1 MEKENVLTF
10 RGSRAMAFLPVAIFF
25 AFCILF
31 FVILKAF
38 EMHALAMA
46 AFVALLVGSLTVK
59 KEDYENY
66 WTAVYKG
73 ISESIPIVV
82 LLLIIG
88 MFSALIK
95 LTNLSAGFVWI
106 AHNLHVSGGAFTA
119 ITFISVCIIAT
130 ATGSSIG
137 TLFTCFPIFYAAGIL
152 VGCNPAALSAAI
164 VCGGIFGDNLA
175 PISDTTIISAGTQHY
190 KHSESTADIGGCVFS
205 RLKYSLIAGAISVP
219 LFWLVGGHTAT
230 LTSSAVLVE
239 NMNAKTLIMLLPV
252 ALMLY
257 TSIKT
262 KSIYKAIIVGLVS
275 GTIVGLVFGLITTKD
290 ILYVDHGMPKGFFAD
305 GLFSMMGTVTL
316 VMSVYGIMGVLAASK
331 VLDSITGT
339 ILNSSLGKTVRGAE
353 FAMMI
358 GITLNTLLFGGVTSA
373 SIATFG
379 KIQNELGQKMNLHPY
394 RRANLLDGFANGIA
408 LAVPFLSVFV
418 FIGSA
423 LTGGYDTV
431 APLSVTQVAPYMMFS
446 FVFFAVL
453 CVSVI
458 TGWGRTFEGEN
469 GEAVKK

>member
-1 MEKENVLTF
+1 MEQNDVLEF
-10 RGSRAMAFLPVAIFF
+10 RGSKAMAFLPVIIFF
-25 AFCILF
+25 GFCVLF

-38 EMHALAMA
+38 EMHALAMG
-46 AFVALLVGSLTVK
+46 AFVALLISSLTVK
-59 KEDYENY
+59 KNQYENF
-66 WTAVYKG
+66 WNAVYKG

-82 LLLIIG
+82 LLLVIG

-95 LTNLSAGFVWI
+95 LTNLSSGFVWI
-106 AHNLHVSGGAFTA
+106 AHSLNVSGGAFTA
-119 ITFISVCIIAT
+119 ITFASVCVIAT

-190 KHSESTADIGGCVFS
+190 KNSNITADIGGCVFS
-205 RLKYSLIAGAISVP
+205 RLKYSLIAGFISFP
-219 LFWLVGGHTAT
+219 LFWFVGGQT
-230 LTSSAVLVE
+230 TSVTSQAVLTD
-239 NMNAKTLIMLLPV
+239 NGPQTLVMLLPV
-252 ALMLY
+252 ALMLF

-262 KSIYKAIIVGLVS
+262 KSIYKAIIVGLVT
-275 GTIVGLVFGLITTKD
+275 GTIVALAFGLISTKD

-305 GLFSMMGTVTL
+305 GLYSMMGTVTL
-316 VMSVYGIMGVLAASK
+316 VMSVYGIMGVLSASK
-331 VLDSITGT
+331 VLDSITNA
-339 ILNSSLGKTVRGAE
+339 IMNNSLGKTPRRAE
-353 FAMMI
+353 FAMLLGVTI
-358 GITLNTLLFGGVTSA
+358 NTLLFGGVTSA

-379 KIQNELGQKMNLHPY
+379 KIQNELGQRMNLHPY

-423 LTGGYDTV
+423 LTGGYDEV
-431 APLSVTQVAPYMMFS
+431 SPLSVTQVAPYMMFS
-446 FVFFAVL
+446 FVFFIVL
-453 CVSVI
+453 CISVI
-458 TGWGRTFEGEN
+458 TGWGRRFEGEN
-469 GEAVKK
+469 GEPIK